1 MLTTIMKTRNPKYE
15 TSATSDALLQ
25 EIELQKR
32 IEMWGEGRRLFDMK
46 RRNESLDRTHA
57 INIVRLLQRKSLQVV
72 NYSFIK
78 SPIRS

>member
-32 IEMWGEGRRLFDMK
+32 IESGVK
-46 RRNESLDRTHA
+46 
-57 INIVRLLQRKSLQVV
+57 VV
-72 NYSFIK
+72 VYLT
-78 SPIRS
+78 

>member
-1 MLTTIMKTRNPKYE
+1 MEPTSSDPHHCHTKYE

-46 RRNESLDRTHA
+46 RRNESLDYEF
-57 INIVRLLQRKSLQVV
+57 S
-72 NYSFIK
+72 
-78 SPIRS
+78 

>member
-32 IEMWGEGRRLFDMK
+32 IEMWGKRRRLFDMK
-46 RRNESLDRTHA
+46 RRNESLDTTMHL
-57 INIVRLLQRKSLQVV
+57 IIVQFSK
-72 NYSFIK
+72 K
-78 SPIRS
+78 GSPCR